1 MPALQSIPP
10 PLMTSEP
17 GSFARYTIIDRKPQI
32 IRQVME
38 DNSYSPDIMSA
49 LQAFKDEIAH
59 QPIRPLYESV
69 QDTEFWN
76 SALSA
81 YAGKTWLEV
90 PWYFAETYFYRRL
103 LEAVRY
109 FQPGAW
115 QGRDPF
121 REQKRRQMESDIP
134 RLAPAW
140 AQYFTQ
146 EPGLLF
152 EWLLH
157 SSLWGN
163 RTDLSHFSDRADV
176 DTSLDASKHR
186 HLILINHTAQLYA
199 YLTVGVRRVDFIN
212 DNAGSELFFDLALA
226 DFILQEGWAPQVH
239 MHLKNQPFFV
249 SDAMPDDFQR
259 SIALLKAAPAARMR
273 ELGARLDDALAT
285 GRLKATSD
293 PFLTTCL
300 MYRQMPAHLQSQLA
314 QADLVFL
321 KGDVNYRRLLD
332 DAHWPFTTRMEDVTG
347 YFPAPFAVLRTLKGE
362 IMVGLRPGQAEAL
375 AAEDPQWLTNGKRG
389 VIQLIQRTA

>member
-1 MPALQSIPP
+1 MPVFQSMPP

-17 GSFARYTIIDRKPQI
+17 GSFARYTIVERKPQI
-32 IRQVME
+32 IQQVLNNNAYE
-38 DNSYSPDIMSA
+38 PDIVSA
-49 LQAFKDEIAH
+49 LQAFEDEIVH
-59 QPIRPLYESV
+59 HSIHPLHESAK
-69 QDTEFWN
+69 DTEFWN
-76 SALSA
+76 TALSA

-121 REQKRRQMESDIP
+121 GEQKRKQMEADIK
-134 RLAPAW
+134 RLAPEW
-140 AQYFTQ
+140 DRFFTQ
-146 EPGLLF
+146 EPGARF

-163 RTDLSHFSDRADV
+163 RTDLSHFSLKAEV
-176 DTSLDASKHR
+176 DTRLDTLTHR
-186 HLILINHTAQLYA
+186 HLILINHTAQVYE
-199 YLTVGVRRVDFIN
+199 YLAAGVRRVDFVS
-212 DNAGSELFFDLALA
+212 DNAGREFFFDLALA
-226 DFILQEGWAPQVH
+226 DFLLQEGRARQVL

-249 SDAMPDDFQR
+249 SDAMPDDFHL
-259 SIALLKAAPAARMR
+259 SIALLKTAPAVKMR
-273 ELGARLDDALAT
+273 ELDSRLEDALAAQ
-285 GRLKATSD
+285 RLKATSD

-300 MYRQMPAHLQSQLA
+300 MYRQMPANLKRQLA
-314 QADLVFL
+314 QADLVLL

-332 DAHWPFTTRMEDVTG
+332 DAHWPFTTRMEDVIG
-347 YFPAPFAVLRTLKGE
+347 YFPAPCAVLRTLKGE
-362 IMVGLRPGQAEAL
+362 IMVGLQPGQADAI

-389 VIQLIQRTA
+389 VIQLIPKSA

>member
-1 MPALQSIPP
+1 
-10 PLMTSEP
+10 MTSEP
-17 GSFARYTIIDRKPQI
+17 GSFARYTIVERKPQI
-32 IRQVME
+32 IHQVIN
-38 DNSYSPDIMSA
+38 DNTYQPDIVAA
-49 LQAFKDEIAH
+49 LLAFKDEIANR
-59 QPIRPLYESV
+59 PIHPLHESA

-76 SALSA
+76 TALSA

-90 PWYFAETYFYRRL
+90 PWYFAETYFYRKL

-121 REQKRRQMESDIP
+121 REQKRKQMEADIR

-140 AQYFTQ
+140 EQFSTQ
-146 EPGLLF
+146 EPGALF
-152 EWLLH
+152 KWLLH

-163 RTDLSHFSDRADV
+163 RTDLSHFSNQVDV
-176 DTSLDASKHR
+176 DTSLDASRHR

-199 YLTVGVRRVDFIN
+199 YLSAGVRQVDFIN

-226 DFILQEGWAPQVH
+226 DFILQKGWASQVH

-249 SDAMPDDFQR
+249 SDAMPDDFHR
-259 SIALLKAAPAARMR
+259 SITLLKAAPAAKTR
-273 ELGARLDDALAT
+273 ELGSRLDYAQAT
-285 GRLKATSD
+285 GRLITSSD

-300 MYRQMPAHLQSQLA
+300 MYRQMPAELQRQLA
-314 QADLVFL
+314 QADLVLF

-332 DAHWPFTTRMEDVTG
+332 DAHWPFTTRLEDVTS
-347 YFPAPFAVLRTLKGE
+347 YFPAPFAALRTLKGE
-362 IMVGLRPGQAEAL
+362 IMVGLGPRQAEAI
-375 AAEDPQWLTNGKRG
+375 AAEDPQWLINGKRG
-389 VIQLIQRTA
+389 VIHFVQRAG

>member
-1 MPALQSIPP
+1 MSAIQSIPP
-10 PLMTSEP
+10 PLMTSEL
-17 GSFARYTIIDRKPQI
+17 GSFARYTIVERKPQI
-32 IRQVME
+32 IRQVMG
-38 DNSYSPDIMSA
+38 DNPYTPDIVSA
-49 LQAFKDEIAH
+49 LLAFKDEIAH
-59 QPIRPLYESV
+59 LPIQPLYESA

-76 SALSA
+76 TALSA
-81 YAGKTWLEV
+81 SAGKTWLEV
-90 PWYFAETYFYRRL
+90 PWYFAETFFYRKL
-103 LEAVRY
+103 LEAIHY

-121 REQKRRQMESDIP
+121 REQKHKQMEADIE

-140 AQYFTQ
+140 EQFFTQ
-146 EPGLLF
+146 EPAILF

-163 RTDLSHFSDRADV
+163 RTDLSHFSTLAEV
-176 DTSLDASKHR
+176 DTGLDTSKHL
-186 HLILINHTAQLYA
+186 HFILINHTAQVYA
-199 YLTVGVRRVDFIN
+199 YLKAGVRRVDFIN

-226 DFILQEGWAPQVH
+226 DFILQEGWALQVH

-249 SDAMPDDFQR
+249 SDAMPDDFHQ
-259 SIALLKAAPAARMR
+259 SIALLKVAPVARMR
-273 ELGARLDDALAT
+273 ELGARLDDSLAT
-285 GRLKATSD
+285 GRLKATAD

-314 QADLVFL
+314 QADLVLL

-332 DAHWPFTTRMEDVTG
+332 DAHWPFTTSMEDVTG
-347 YFPAPFAVLRTLKGE
+347 YFPAPFAMLRTLKGE
-362 IMVGLRPGQAEAL
+362 IMVGLQAGQAEAI

-389 VIQLIQRTA
+389 VIQLIPMTA